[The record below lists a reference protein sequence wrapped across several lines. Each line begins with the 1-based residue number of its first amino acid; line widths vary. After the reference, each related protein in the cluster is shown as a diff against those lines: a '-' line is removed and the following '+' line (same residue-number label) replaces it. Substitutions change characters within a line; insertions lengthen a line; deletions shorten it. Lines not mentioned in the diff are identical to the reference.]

1 MRRLEQAERSQ
12 DQQQNVEE
20 PAITGMFSRQ
30 QNTFDEPHTNSIQ
43 LPGLEDDA
51 DDEEEDKIQ
60 TLETFVREEP
70 DEIDEMVWESNKR
83 YRQRAR
89 EFNWNLLLGIL
100 HPVYMDQK
108 IRTKNWCSDNSYDN
122 FSGIS
127 TLADDTNAVGI
138 EEDLVDQLQLSNMTR
153 LNKAR
158 IIKGELMDRLKEHAA
173 LVEGWLED
181 FLWLSQRCQRI
192 EHQSFITHW
201 TELLIRIEQD
211 QIGNSINE
219 YNIDEA
225 LEDLV
230 LEEVVD
236 NGEEVDDGLIETDQ
250 VGGEDNMLAGGL
262 NTVGVGAS

>member
-1 MRRLEQAERSQ
+1 MMNNITYLEGR
-12 DQQQNVEE
+12 
-20 PAITGMFSRQ
+20 
-30 QNTFDEPHTNSIQ
+30 
-43 LPGLEDDA
+43 
-51 DDEEEDKIQ
+51 
-60 TLETFVREEP
+60 
-70 DEIDEMVWESNKR
+70 
-83 YRQRAR
+83 
-89 EFNWNLLLGIL
+89 
-100 HPVYMDQK
+100 
-108 IRTKNWCSDNSYDN
+108 
-122 FSGIS
+122 IS

-250 VGGEDNMLAGGL
+250 AVVFDSLDYPTTL
-262 NTVGVGAS
+262 SCS